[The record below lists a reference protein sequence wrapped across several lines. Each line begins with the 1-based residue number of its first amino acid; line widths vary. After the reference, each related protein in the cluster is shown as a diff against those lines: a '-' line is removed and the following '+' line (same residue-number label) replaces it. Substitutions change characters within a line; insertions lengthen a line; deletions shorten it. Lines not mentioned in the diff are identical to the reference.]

1 MLQKTI
7 ATFKQIFL
15 SNPTI
20 KKIKMEQNLAV
31 ALMFITFVIA
41 LAIIIIALL
50 NHRLKSRMVRLGVA
64 DESVIKELN
73 RINYAFTLD
82 PLKWGLILLFAGLG
96 LILLSYIPYQIDSLL
111 PYGVE
116 AIFVSF
122 GLICYF
128 FLSRKIYKS
137 S

>member
-1 MLQKTI
+1 
-7 ATFKQIFL
+7 
-15 SNPTI
+15 
-20 KKIKMEQNLAV
+20 MEQNLAV
-31 ALMFITFVIA
+31 ALMFITSVIA

-73 RINYAFTLD
+73 RINYAFKLD

-96 LILLSYIPYQIDSLL
+96 LILLNYIPYQADSLL

-116 AIFVSF
+116 AVFVSF
-122 GLICYF
+122 GLISYF
-128 FLSRKIYKS
+128 YLSQKISKAS
-137 S
+137 